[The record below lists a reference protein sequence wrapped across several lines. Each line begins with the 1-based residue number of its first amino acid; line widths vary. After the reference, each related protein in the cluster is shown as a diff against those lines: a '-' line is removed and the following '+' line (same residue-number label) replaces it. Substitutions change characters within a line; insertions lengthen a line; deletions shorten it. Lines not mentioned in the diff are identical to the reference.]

1 MINTKRRQKAME
13 EIVRLKEAKRTINS
27 KLDNAYLEY
36 YRSIGLTDDQAARLT
51 K

>member
-1 MINTKRRQKAME
+1 ME
-13 EIVRLKEAKRTINS
+13 EIVRLKEIIRYNQS

-36 YRSIGLTDDQAARLT
+36 YRAIGLTDDQSARLI